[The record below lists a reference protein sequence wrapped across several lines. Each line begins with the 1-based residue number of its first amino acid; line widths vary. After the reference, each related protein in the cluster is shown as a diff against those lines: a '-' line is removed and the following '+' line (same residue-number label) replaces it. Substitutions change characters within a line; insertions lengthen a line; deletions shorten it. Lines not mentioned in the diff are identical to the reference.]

1 MTFRGKT
8 MDKYKNIE
16 TVKQLDFDRLD
27 SLVSERLG
35 ALKIYAQNVG
45 QTESAVH
52 DAICRDLILPCV
64 YTLVEFLESVKIED
78 EEKNA

>member
-1 MTFRGKT
+1 

-45 QTESAVH
+45 QTESEVH

-64 YTLVEFLESVKIED
+64 YTLAQFLDSVKIED

>member
-1 MTFRGKT
+1 M
-8 MDKYKNIE
+8 KYKNIE

-27 SLVSERLG
+27 TLVSERLG

-45 QTESAVH
+45 QTESEVH

-64 YTLVEFLESVKIED
+64 YTLAQFLDSVKIEESND
-78 EEKNA
+78 E

>member
-1 MTFRGKT
+1 ME
-8 MDKYKNIE
+8 YKNIE

-35 ALKIYAQNVG
+35 ALKIYAQHVG
-45 QTESAVH
+45 KTESAVH

-64 YTLVEFLESVKIED
+64 YLLAEFLDSVKIEESKD
-78 EEKNA
+78 E

>member
-1 MTFRGKT
+1 ME
-8 MDKYKNIE
+8 YKNIE

-27 SLVSERLG
+27 TLVSERLG

-45 QTESAVH
+45 KTESDVH

-78 EEKNA
+78 EED